1 MSNSPQIF
9 AGTGHSSDGH
19 LSGAFEWTQCVNT
32 GRAFQWG
39 AAEIQASDGQ
49 KILIRDD
56 ACVSFVSKND
66 TDFYLR

>member
-1 MSNSPQIF
+1 MSTSPQVF

-32 GRAFQWG
+32 GRAFQLG
-39 AAEIQASDGQ
+39 TTEIQASDGQ

-56 ACVSFVSKND
+56 ACVSFKNNNKMYCD
-66 TDFYLR
+66 